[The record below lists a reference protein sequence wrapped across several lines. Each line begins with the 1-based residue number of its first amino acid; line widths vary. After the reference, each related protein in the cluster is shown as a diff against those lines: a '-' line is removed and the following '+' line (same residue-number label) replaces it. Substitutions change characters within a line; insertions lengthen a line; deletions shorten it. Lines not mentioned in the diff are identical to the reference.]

1 MLDAEGQPALIME
14 LLEGENLADRLARGP
29 VPLPDVITIGL
40 QVASALDAAHQKGI
54 LHRDIKPGNIFIL
67 PSGQIKV
74 LDFGLAKSTL
84 SPDVQETL
92 SLSSSPMTSPG
103 AIVGTILY
111 VAPEQALGERVDGRT
126 DIFTL
131 GVVMY
136 QLCTGRLPF
145 TGKTLAAHFD
155 ALLHVPPVPVQAHNP
170 KVSPKL
176 AAIVTRA
183 LERRPENRQQT
194 AAELERELRE
204 LQWRPDAGWKPTLR
218 ARWAM
223 ATALLTI
230 AIAIATLVIFARLPK
245 SPAVALTVS
254 QATDSLGEELF
265 PSMAPD
271 GKSFVFAARQH
282 GTWDIFSRRL
292 DDRRTVNLTADYSGD
307 DTQPSFSFDGN
318 RLAFRSERQGGGI
331 FIMSATGESVRRVA
345 DFGYNP
351 SWSSDGKFLVVA
363 TEGVTDPI
371 NRGRASQL
379 WTLETDTGKKRLIYA
394 EDAVQPSWSPHG
406 DRIAFWS
413 GLSGHREVKT
423 ISAGG
428 GEARSAATEAE
439 VSWNPVWSPDGRFL
453 YYLSNQGGSM
463 NVWRAA
469 INERTGSVAQK
480 AEPVTTPATEAAH
493 LSLARNARRGVYVQR
508 FSAANLHKSKFDG
521 NRTTGEPVSITHG
534 TRMLVSPDVSQ
545 DGEWIVYGTFG
556 TPEDIYVVRMDGTD
570 SRQLTNDTYMDRRPR
585 WSPDG
590 KRIVFD
596 SNRTGRFELWQI
608 NSDGTA
614 LTQLTHAS
622 GRGIMQGVWSP
633 AGDELAFSRPEGVPG
648 IFKLSSS
655 TMKELDVLANPKN
668 WNGITS
674 WSPDGAHLAFHIISS
689 SQGPH
694 GVGIYSI
701 RSGEATRLREEGT
714 SPTWMPDSRHLLY
727 ENGTEL
733 HLLDTITRADRIIMR
748 TAPYELELG
757 SRSGGVRDWIF
768 YSLISRE
775 ADIWSFE
782 LQ

>member
-1 MLDAEGQPALIME
+1 MGSVYRATDTRLHRSVAIKILSADAASRPELTQRLAHEARVLSALSHPNICTLYDMLDAEGQPALIME

-204 LQWRPDAGWKPTLR
+204 LQGRPDAGWKPTLR

-245 SPAVALTVS
+245 SPAIAITVS

-363 TEGVTDPI
+363 TCFCC
-371 NRGRASQL
+371 RSRSGR
-379 WTLETDTGKKRLIYA
+379 R
-394 EDAVQPSWSPHG
+394 P
-406 DRIAFWS
+406 F
-413 GLSGHREVKT
+413 
-423 ISAGG
+423 
-428 GEARSAATEAE
+428 RSAA
-439 VSWNPVWSPDGRFL
+439 
-453 YYLSNQGGSM
+453 LS
-463 NVWRAA
+463 
-469 INERTGSVAQK
+469 
-480 AEPVTTPATEAAH
+480 
-493 LSLARNARRGVYVQR
+493 AR
-508 FSAANLHKSKFDG
+508 
-521 NRTTGEPVSITHG
+521 
-534 TRMLVSPDVSQ
+534 
-545 DGEWIVYGTFG
+545 
-556 TPEDIYVVRMDGTD
+556 
-570 SRQLTNDTYMDRRPR
+570 
-585 WSPDG
+585 
-590 KRIVFD
+590 
-596 SNRTGRFELWQI
+596 
-608 NSDGTA
+608 
-614 LTQLTHAS
+614 
-622 GRGIMQGVWSP
+622 
-633 AGDELAFSRPEGVPG
+633 
-648 IFKLSSS
+648 
-655 TMKELDVLANPKN
+655 
-668 WNGITS
+668 
-674 WSPDGAHLAFHIISS
+674 
-689 SQGPH
+689 
-694 GVGIYSI
+694 
-701 RSGEATRLREEGT
+701 
-714 SPTWMPDSRHLLY
+714 
-727 ENGTEL
+727 
-733 HLLDTITRADRIIMR
+733 
-748 TAPYELELG
+748 
-757 SRSGGVRDWIF
+757 
-768 YSLISRE
+768 
-775 ADIWSFE
+775 
-782 LQ
+782 